1 MSEGNESKQKAAAND
16 DVAAPEMS
24 EAVAE
29 AEARAAE
36 AAAEAEA
43 TEAAAE
49 AEAAAETEDVEAAAP
64 GPEEEIAALKDQLL
78 RAMAEIENTRRR
90 SQRELNDTRKYAV
103 AEFARDL
110 LALADNLERA
120 MASAKASDDEA
131 GDQSALVEGVE
142 LTERQ
147 FRQILEAHGIRR
159 IEAEGQKLDPNLHQA
174 MMQIDDAEAEPGTI
188 VEVVQVGY
196 TIHDRLLR
204 PAMVAVAKAPDAAPT
219 PDAGQHLDTEA

>member
-1 MSEGNESKQKAAAND
+1 MSDGNESKKKAAAND
-16 DVAAPEMS
+16 DVNDDVEASELPEAA
-24 EAVAE
+24 AV
-29 AEARAAE
+29 E

-43 TEAAAE
+43 EA
-49 AEAAAETEDVEAAAP
+49 AEAAAPSPEA
-64 GPEEEIAALKDQLL
+64 EIAALEDQLL
-78 RAMAEIENTRRR
+78 RAMAETENTRRR
-90 SQRELNDTRKYAV
+90 AQRELEDVRRYAV
-103 AEFARDL
+103 TEFARDL

-120 MASAKASDDEA
+120 MASAKAGDDEA
-131 GDQSALVEGVE
+131 GDQSALIEGVE

-219 PDAGQHLDTEA
+219 PETGQHLDTEA